1 MLKCLTAHLYQLLN
15 RSEKLVKVAKN
26 IKRVGVLMLL
36 THLTT
41 SQAPKKSPQEE
52 ADDAV
57 DSLYEPEWKKTLVDA
72 NAVLVMSVAIFFWG
86 FYA

>member
-1 MLKCLTAHLYQLLN
+1 
-15 RSEKLVKVAKN
+15 
-26 IKRVGVLMLL
+26 MLL
-36 THLTT
+36 THITT